1 MEGGHGEGQRKDF
14 GIKIIIEE
22 IPHQVRDDA
31 TGDDI
36 MKRFISILT
45 LIMAFLPESKAN
57 IPAETIMA
65 QPAVNEVK
73 SDQASD
79 RTISGTVKEAGTDEP
94 IIGAIL
100 KLGEDYLWTT
110 SDIDG
115 NFRFE
120 NVQKGDYTLE
130 TSCLGYVSATTEVKA
145 GARNIVI
152 ILSQNTLALDEVVV
166 TAQKA
171 KDGLSSSHNL
181 GRDALNHLQISNMTD
196 IAALLPGGK
205 TSNPDLTNANTF
217 SLREGGSTTGN
228 AAFGTAVEV
237 DGVRI
242 GNNASFGEMGGVDTR
257 SVAVENIESIEVITG
272 VPSAEYGD
280 LNSGMVRINT
290 RKGRT
295 PTNITFS
302 VNPMTYQASVSK
314 VIDLQ
319 KDNGVLNISAEWAR
333 AIKKLISPYES
344 YTRTGITLGYSNN
357 IAKGLRLEAGFTGNI
372 GGMNSKDDP
381 DAFSGQYQKE
391 RDNVLRG
398 NIALSWQLNKSWIT
412 NLKFDASVSF
422 NDNLHHFHKYESYA
436 SNQPSVH
443 AEQTGYFLADRL
455 PLTYFSDQIID
466 SKELD
471 AAASLKYSWHKRWDD
486 IKSNLKAGVQ
496 WKANGNTGEGE
507 YYQDP
512 SLAANGYR
520 PRPYSQYPFMRN
532 TSAYIEEHLTIPIA
546 QTKFEVTAGLRLENV
561 YIKNSLYKNKTTLSP
576 RFNARWEFNENI
588 AVRGGWGVTEKL
600 PSYFILYP
608 KQEYRDIQT
617 FGFSHGDKTS
627 YVYYTQPFTVT
638 YNPDLKWQRN
648 RNSEIGIDAEFAG
661 LKMNLTGFYNIT
673 KGPYNFLNVYEPYS
687 YNILQRPA
695 DFTMPADPQITV
707 DEQTGMVYIRGNDD
721 EYWTPM
727 DVKVTDRTFA
737 KSTKQNNGADVKR
750 AGVELVMEFPEIR
763 AIRTK
768 FRLDAS
774 YTYTKYQNEQL
785 SAYYQNGWSHTSL
798 PDRSYQ
804 YVGIYANG
812 GSNNAVSNGKIT
824 NNMDANVTAITHIPQ
839 ARIIITCRLE
849 MSLLRR
855 SRNLSEYDGK
865 AYAYTVSET
874 SNNPTGGDIYAG
886 NSYTAVRPVS
896 YMDLDGNI
904 HPYTDAEAADP
915 AFANL
920 ILKSANAYTFALD
933 GYGPYMSANLSIT
946 KEIGD
951 HVSLSFFA
959 NNFTNSR
966 PYVKSLATGVG
977 AIFTPA
983 FYYGLTCRLKF

>member
-1 MEGGHGEGQRKDF
+1 
-14 GIKIIIEE
+14 
-22 IPHQVRDDA
+22 
-31 TGDDI
+31 
-36 MKRFISILT
+36 MKRLICILM
-45 LIMAFLPESKAN
+45 LLMAFLPEVEGQPSAG
-57 IPAETIMA
+57 AVMRQEA
-65 QPAVNEVK
+65 QNVIAG
-73 SDQASD
+73 S
-79 RTISGTVKEAGTDEP
+79 VKEAKTDEP
-94 IIGAIL
+94 VIGAIIR
-100 KLGEDYLWTT
+100 LGEDYLWTST
-110 SDIDG
+110 DNEG
-115 NFRFE
+115 RFMFE
-120 NVQKGDYTLE
+120 DVQKGDYILE
-130 TSCLGYVSATTEVKA
+130 ISCLGYVTSTIQAHSGTQ
-145 GARNIVI
+145 N
-152 ILSQNTLALDEVVV
+152 LSITLHQNSLALDEVVV

-181 GRDALNHLQISNMTD
+181 GRDALNHLQLSNMTD

-205 TSNPDLTNANTF
+205 TSNPDLTSAETF

-242 GNNASFGEMGGVDTR
+242 GNNASFGDMGGVDTR

-280 LNSGMVRINT
+280 LNSGMVKINT

-302 VNPMTYQASVSK
+302 VNPRTYQASASK
-314 VIDLQ
+314 GIDLQ
-319 KDNGVLNISAEWAR
+319 KDNGVLNVSAEWAR

-398 NIALSWQLNKSWIT
+398 NLALSWQLNKPWIT
-412 NLKFDASVSF
+412 NLKFDASVNF
-422 NDNLHHFHKYESYA
+422 NDNLYHFHKYESYA

-471 AAASLKYSWHKRWDD
+471 IAASLKYSWHKRWDD

-507 YYQDP
+507 YYEDP

-520 PRPYSQYPFMRN
+520 PRPYSQYPFMHN
-532 TSAYIEEHLTIPIA
+532 ISAYAEEHLTFPVA
-546 QTKFEVTAGLRLENV
+546 GTKFELTAGLRLENV
-561 YIKNSLYKNKTTLSP
+561 TIKNSLYKNKTTLSP

-588 AVRGGWGVTEKL
+588 ALRGGWGITEKL

-627 YVYYTQPFTVT
+627 YIYYTQPFTVT

-648 RNSEIGIDAEFAG
+648 SNSEIGVDAEFG
-661 LKMNLTGFYNIT
+661 GVKMNLTGFYNVT
-673 KGPYNFLNVYEPYS
+673 KGPYNFMNVYEPYS

-695 DFTMPADPQITV
+695 DFVIPAEAQITV
-707 DEQTGMVYIRGNDD
+707 DHQTGMVYVRGNED

-737 KSTKQNNGADVKR
+737 KSTKQNNSADVKR
-750 AGVELVMEFPEIR
+750 AGAEIVLEFPEIQ

-774 YTYTKYQNEQL
+774 YTYTKYLNEQL
-785 SAYYQNGWSHTSL
+785 SAYYQNGWSHTTL

-812 GSNNAVSNGKIT
+812 GGSNAVANGKIT
-824 NNMDANVTAITHIPQ
+824 NNLDANITAITHIPQ

-865 AYAYTVSET
+865 TYAFTVSET
-874 SNNPTGGDIYAG
+874 SNAPTGNDVYAG

-904 HPYTDAEAADP
+904 HPFTDAEAANP
-915 AFANL
+915 EFANL

-951 HVSLSFFA
+951 HISLSFFA